1 MPFWLAQAQ
10 RRHRTIL
17 GRCLERLVT
26 QLQLGAL
33 RVWRQRA
40 TAMCVRRVACER
52 FAAKTRAACVRRA
65 FLQCV
70 SSWLLGLACGPK
82 VACKDVCSYN

>member
-1 MPFWLAQAQ
+1 MAQAQ

-33 RVWRQRA
+33 RAWRQRA
-40 TAMCVRRVACER
+40 AAMRVRRVACER

-70 SSWLLGLACGPK
+70 FSWLLGLACGP
-82 VACKDVCSYN
+82 